1 MSIMTDDEKVE
12 VLANTEI
19 EKLTR
24 LTKYYRVQNM
34 ILGTNMCNTNRC
46 IYCEVCYLSPIWG
59 EGGRFFI
66 LYIYLYV
73 SENTIVDIHLNK
85 INCDAILINRL
96 INF

>member
-34 ILGTNMCNTNRC
+34 ILGTNMT
-46 IYCEVCYLSPIWG
+46 
-59 EGGRFFI
+59 
-66 LYIYLYV
+66 
-73 SENTIVDIHLNK
+73 
-85 INCDAILINRL
+85 
-96 INF
+96 